1 MTLPNPHF
9 EHSYARVFGHG
20 VGMNQNA
27 DAFFARFYDHF
38 LATPEVAKMFAD
50 TDLQQ
55 QQLMLKKSVLHLVTY
70 YATGLL
76 TPDLQ
81 RLAELHQQLQVAPE
95 LLDVWMQALLATLR
109 EFDRDT
115 DEVIELAWCWAM
127 APGLAYMRQIM
138 SQKPS
143 EQS

>member
-9 EHSYARVFGHG
+9 ENSYARVFGREI
-20 VGMNQNA
+20 GMNQNA
-27 DAFFARFYDHF
+27 DVFFTRFYQHF
-38 LATPEVAKMFAD
+38 LAAPEVAEMFKD

-70 YATGLL
+70 YAAGVL

-81 RLAELHQQLQVAPE
+81 RLAERHRQLKVAPE

-109 EFDRDT
+109 EFDHEA
-115 DEVIELAWCWAM
+115 DEVTELAWCWAM
-127 APGLAYMRQIM
+127 APGIAYLRQIM
-138 SQKPS
+138 S
-143 EQS
+143 